1 MNGIYAI
8 LDELNFDFKNLC
20 SIVGNMIDN
29 DIKYYQIRVKRDFT
43 KFHIDVIEEVK
54 SICRNSNCYLLLND
68 NVEISKKLDLDGVH
82 LGQGDTNLIQARRI
96 LGESKIIGI
105 SCYNDLELALLAE
118 KNHASYVSFGS
129 LYDTNTKKNFT
140 RLNELDFKNVVKKLN
155 IPTCLI
161 GGINISN
168 IHHVKSLNSDLIAI
182 SEGLSSSKKMLQIVK
197 AYAEN

>member
-29 DIKYYQIRVKRDFT
+29 DIRYYQIRVKRDFT
-43 KFHIDVIEEVK
+43 KFHIDVIEKVQ

-129 LYDTNTKKNFT
+129 LYETNTKKNFT
-140 RLNELDFKNVVKKLN
+140 RLNELDFKNVVKKLK

>member
-29 DIKYYQIRVKRDFT
+29 DIRYYQIRVKRDFT
-43 KFHIDVIEEVK
+43 KFHIDVIEKVQ

-105 SCYNDLELALLAE
+105 SCYNNLELALLAE

-129 LYDTNTKKNFT
+129 LYETNTKKNFT
-140 RLNELDFKNVVKKLN
+140 RLNELDFKNVVKKLK

-168 IHHVKSLNSDLIAI
+168 IHYVKSLNSDLIAI

>member
-1 MNGIYAI
+1 MKGIYAI
-8 LDELNFDFKNLC
+8 LDEKNFDFKNLH
-20 SIVGNMIDN
+20 ITVKYMIEN
-29 DIKYYQIRVKRDFT
+29 DIKNFQIRIKRSFT
-43 KFHIDVIEEVK
+43 KFHIDVIEKVQ
-54 SICRNSNCYLLLND
+54 SICSDSKCFLVLND
-68 NVEISKKLDLDGVH
+68 NLEISKKLDLDGVH
-82 LGQGDTNLIQARRI
+82 LGQDDVSLIQARRI
-96 LGESKIIGI
+96 LGDNKIIGI
-105 SCYNDLELALLAE
+105 SCYNNLELALLAE

-129 LYDTNTKKNFT
+129 LYETKTKKNFVK
-140 RLNELDFKNVVKKLN
+140 LDELDFKNVVNKLK

>member
-8 LDELNFDFKNLC
+8 LDESNFDFKNLC

-43 KFHIDVIEEVK
+43 KFHIDVIKKVQ
-54 SICRNSNCYLLLND
+54 SICRNSDCYLLLND

-118 KNHASYVSFGS
+118 KNHATYVSFGS
-129 LYDTNTKKNFT
+129 LYETNTKKNFT
-140 RLNELDFKNVVKKLN
+140 RLNELDFKNVVKKLK

-168 IHHVKSLNSDLIAI
+168 IHNVKSLNSDLIAI

>member
-1 MNGIYAI
+1 MNGIYAV
-8 LDELNFDFKNLC
+8 LDELNFDFKNLY
-20 SIVGNMIDN
+20 SIVGNMIEN
-29 DIKYYQIRVKRDFT
+29 DIRYYQIRVKRDFT
-43 KFHIDVIEEVK
+43 KFHIDVIEKVQ

-82 LGQGDTNLIQARRI
+82 LGQGDTNLIQARKI

-129 LYDTNTKKNFT
+129 LYETNTKKNFT
-140 RLNELDFKNVVKKLN
+140 RLYELDFKNAVKKLK

>member
-43 KFHIDVIEEVK
+43 KFHIDVIEKVQ

-118 KNHASYVSFGS
+118 KNHATYVSFGS
-129 LYDTNTKKNFT
+129 LYETNTKKNFT

-182 SEGLSSSKKMLQIVK
+182 SEGLSSSKKMLQVVK

>member
-1 MNGIYAI
+1 MNGIYAV
-8 LDELNFDFKNLC
+8 LDELNFDFKNLY
-20 SIVGNMIDN
+20 SIVGNMIEN
-29 DIKYYQIRVKRDFT
+29 DIRYYQIRVKRDFT
-43 KFHIDVIEEVK
+43 KFHIDVIEKVQ

-82 LGQGDTNLIQARRI
+82 LGQGDTNLIQARKI

-129 LYDTNTKKNFT
+129 LYETNTKKNFT
-140 RLNELDFKNVVKKLN
+140 RLNELDFKNVVKKLK